1 MGLSLW
7 FWIAFHILI
16 IGCLFLDLKVFHRY
30 LRITEFKTAWIVTGF
45 WVLLALIF
53 NLGIYFWQGP
63 EVALQFFS
71 GYLIEKSLSI
81 DNLFVFLLIFQ
92 AFQIPKKQQQRV
104 LFWGILGALF
114 FRIGFILLGAKLVHS
129 FDWVLYI
136 FAVILIFAAYKLL
149 RKKTVF
155 DVHHSF
161 ILKVLK
167 KFFPIYKEKNIDF
180 FVIKERGKWKITTL
194 FLALL
199 VIESSDILFAI
210 DSIPAIFA
218 ITTDPFI
225 VYTSNIFAILG
236 LRSLYFALYQSME
249 KLHYLRFGLAGVLL
263 FIALK
268 ILLAPVFSIPI
279 SFSLIIILLI
289 LSFTIIFSFFLKRN
303 INR

>member
-7 FWIAFHILI
+7 FWVAFHVLI
-16 IGCLFLDLKVFHRY
+16 IGCLFLDLKVFQRY
-30 LRITEFKTAWIVTGF
+30 LRITELKTAWIITSF
-45 WVLLALIF
+45 WILLALIF
-53 NLGIYFWQGP
+53 NLGIYFWQGS

-92 AFQIPKKQQQRV
+92 AFQIPKKQQKKV

-129 FDWVLYI
+129 LDWVLYI
-136 FAVILIFAAYKLL
+136 FAVILIFTAYKLI
-149 RKKTVF
+149 RKKAVF
-155 DVHHSF
+155 DVHRSF
-161 ILKVLK
+161 ILKALK
-167 KFFPIYKEKNIDF
+167 KVFPIYKKKNVDF

-236 LRSLYFALYQSME
+236 LRSLYFALYQSIE
-249 KLHYLRFGLAGVLL
+249 KLHYLRFGLAGVLF

-268 ILLAPVFSIPI
+268 ILLAPAFSIPI
-279 SFSLIIILLI
+279 SLSLIIILLI
-289 LSFTIIFSFFLKRN
+289 LSFTVIFSFFFKKKH
-303 INR
+303 

>member
-1 MGLSLW
+1 MELSIW
-7 FWIAFHILI
+7 FWVAFHVLI

-30 LRITEFKTAWIVTGF
+30 FRIAEFKTAWIITSF
-45 WVLLALIF
+45 WILLAFIF
-53 NLGIYFWQGP
+53 NLGIYFWQGSK
-63 EVALQFFS
+63 VALQFFS

-81 DNLFVFLLIFQ
+81 DNLFVFLLVFQ
-92 AFQIPKKQQQRV
+92 AFQIPKKQQQKV
-104 LFWGILGALF
+104 LLWGVLGALF

-136 FAVILIFAAYKLL
+136 FAVILAFTAYKLL
-149 RKKTVF
+149 KQKTAF
-155 DVHHSF
+155 DVQHSS

-167 KFFPIYKEKNIDF
+167 KNLPLCKEKNVDVF
-180 FVIKERGKWKITTL
+180 LVKEGGKWKMTIL

-199 VIESSDILFAI
+199 VVESSDILFAI

-236 LRSLYFALYQSME
+236 LRSLYFAIYQSLE
-249 KLHYLRFGLAGVLL
+249 KLHYLRFGLAAVLL

-268 ILLAPVFSIPI
+268 IILAPVFPI
-279 SFSLIIILLI
+279 SVSISLIIILLI
-289 LSFTIIFSFFLKRN
+289 LSFTLTFPFFLEKKR
-303 INR
+303 